1 MANYKEL
8 VQDNRLSLKIKIRT
22 YINYWRF
29 SFFNEKGFRAN
40 WENVDNSVFAL
51 CIYPLGFAI
60 KLIDDLNDNVK
71 INN

>member
-40 WENVDNSVFAL
+40 WKNVEDSILAL
-51 CIYPLGFAI
+51 LIFPLGVAMRL
-60 KLIDDLNDNVK
+60 KDDFNDNVK